1 VLRTCSGLV
10 ERRPRREVV
19 FERRPRREVVYRT
32 KFPVNLPSYDEGLSK
47 KLGSTSFFK
56 LCENVVSCPGEPC
69 RLFWLVV

>member
-1 VLRTCSGLV
+1 ML
-10 ERRPRREVV
+10 
-19 FERRPRREVVYRT
+19 RT
-32 KFPVNLPSYDEGLSK
+32 KFPVNLLVVLERKPRREFVCRTKFTVNLPSYDEGPSK